1 MYISTHALTAATHVY
16 INAST
21 NSGDSRISTQGL
33 RSPRVGESG
42 EPNRVVAEAA
52 AEQSPYALRKRPWD
66 I

>member
-1 MYISTHALTAATHVY
+1 MHALTAASHVC
-16 INAST
+16 INACS
-21 NSGDSRISTQGL
+21 NSGVSCISTQGL